1 MLVNLRDI
9 MAIAEQQNMAIG
21 AFDTPSLEGLRAVID
36 AAEETGM
43 PVIISQAECHEEYTP
58 LDVIGPIM
66 VDMAQRSSAT
76 ICVHLDHCEHLEYM
90 RRALEMGFTGA
101 MYDGSLLPYEIN
113 VANSA
118 RAVEMC
124 ASFDAGVE
132 CELGSMGAREGGDAV
147 SANAIYTDP
156 AQAVDFISRT
166 GIDALAC
173 SFGTVHG
180 LYRAEPK
187 LNFDIVRGVRE
198 QQMIPIVM
206 HGGSGVSDA
215 DYIDA
220 INAGVRKINY
230 YTYGVKA
237 GGEAAAKVVAQK
249 NGGPVYWHDLTPVAY
264 EAMRKDTIRA
274 MKVFANGNL

>member
-9 MAIAEQQNMAIG
+9 MAIAEQRNMAIG

-36 AAEETGM
+36 AAEQTGL
-43 PVIISQAECHEEYTP
+43 PVIISQAQCHEDITP

-66 VDMAQRSSAT
+66 VSMAERSSAT
-76 ICVHLDHCEHLEYM
+76 ICVHLDHCEDLDYM
-90 RRALEMGFTGA
+90 RRALEMGFSGA
-101 MYDGSLLPYEIN
+101 MYDGSLLPYEVN

-118 RAVEMC
+118 RAVDMC

-132 CELGSMGAREGGDAV
+132 CELGSMGAREGGGDA
-147 SANAIYTDP
+147 AKAIYTDP
-156 AQAVDFISRT
+156 SMAAEFIAST

-180 LYRAEPK
+180 LYKAEPK

-198 QQMIPIVM
+198 QNMIPIVM
-206 HGGSGVSDA
+206 HGGSGVSDE
-215 DYIDA
+215 DYAHAID
-220 INAGVRKINY
+220 AGVRKINY

-237 GGEAAAKVVAQK
+237 GGEAAAKVVAEK

-264 EAMRKDTIRA
+264 EAMLQDTIRA
-274 MKVFANGNL
+274 MKVFANGSL